1 MFKIY
6 NGVDTVNLL
15 KKDIHKVEEIC
26 LGFGVSFELI
36 EAVISKL
43 GFQQWPKNS
52 EDNLRMLYQSWCK
65 NVPQDNIH
73 KRIYFGNQMSGPLP
87 IGNPSEFFSNFLEH
101 STGGT
106 CWGHSIG
113 LYSLIKILG
122 YDVRAAAGSMV
133 GLTPPENGPS
143 HGTVIVTIEDQ
154 QYLVYGILM
163 IEDIVPLSQERPS
176 IGGPLPFTIKIY
188 PNFNDLW
195 DIVFRTGHS
204 EKELTCR
211 LEIDNVEF
219 SYLQE
224 RWENTRNYSPFN
236 NSLFIRKNI
245 GKKAVTLSRNKLFHL
260 NEDGNITV
268 EEIVTN
274 LEKKRI
280 LINIFDLSEEIVN
293 AIPLDDP

>member
-1 MFKIY
+1 M
-6 NGVDTVNLL
+6 NLL

-26 LGFGVSFELI
+26 LGFGVRLELI

-87 IGNPSEFFSNFLEH
+87 IGNPSELFSNFLEH

-133 GLTPPENGPS
+133 
-143 HGTVIVTIEDQ
+143 
-154 QYLVYGILM
+154 
-163 IEDIVPLSQERPS
+163 
-176 IGGPLPFTIKIY
+176 F
-188 PNFNDLW
+188 
-195 DIVFRTGHS
+195 
-204 EKELTCR
+204 
-211 LEIDNVEF
+211 
-219 SYLQE
+219 
-224 RWENTRNYSPFN
+224 
-236 NSLFIRKNI
+236 
-245 GKKAVTLSRNKLFHL
+245 
-260 NEDGNITV
+260 
-268 EEIVTN
+268 
-274 LEKKRI
+274 
-280 LINIFDLSEEIVN
+280 
-293 AIPLDDP
+293 